1 MTIVELFETF
11 LGPLNTEF
19 GKLIISV
26 VFISFF
32 TIALGFIGV
41 SKLLIFFTVLVS
53 ILMFIG
59 FGWLPL
65 WLVVALGV
73 GLFAL
78 GYVNVRGGS
87 NV

>member
-1 MTIVELFETF
+1 MTIVELFENF

-32 TIALGFIGV
+32 TISLGFIGV

>member
-1 MTIVELFETF
+1 MSIVELFETF

-19 GKLIISV
+19 GKLIISI

-32 TIALGFIGV
+32 SIALALVGV
-41 SKLLIFFTVLVS
+41 SKLLIFLSVLVAVF
-53 ILMFIG
+53 MFIG
-59 FGWLPL
+59 FGWLPI
-65 WLVVALGV
+65 WLVVAIGV

-78 GYVNVRGGS
+78 GYNNLRGGS

>member
-32 TIALGFIGV
+32 TIALGFNGV

>member
-19 GKLIISV
+19 GKLIISA

-32 TIALGFIGV
+32 TIALGLIGV

-87 NV
+87 NA